1 MAVSNCPLCNH
12 AVDPQFRYCQN
23 CGIDLALAT
32 TMAEEAISSTT
43 QGEKP
48 PISPEIL
55 VPRLGENLVKQKI
68 ITEEQ
73 LAKALEYQKQQM
85 QQGKRLLLGESLVE
99 LGIINRATLDQAI
112 TSQILQLQT
121 ALNRANRNLEKR
133 VRERTAELRRAVVK
147 LSDLHQ
153 LKANFISNIS
163 HELRTPLTHI
173 KGYLELMAENDLGP
187 LTKEQKEAV
196 SVMARSTEQLEKL
209 INDLIQF
216 SETTKSGLRLHLEPV
231 AVQNVIHK
239 VIQKLQGKAEK
250 QGVTL
255 ITGNIQELPDVMAD
269 VEKITWVLS
278 QLIDNAIKFTPS
290 GGKVTILG
298 QHNEDRVTV
307 AVIDTGIGMPA
318 DRIEEIF
325 IPFHQLDNSPT
336 RRYGGTGMG
345 LALVKRVLEAHHT
358 SIQVKSS
365 PGKGS
370 NFYFSLPVATHSQRS
385 RHSVKS
391 LA

>member
-370 NFYFSLPVATHSQRS
+370 NFYFSLPVAAHSQRN

>member
-370 NFYFSLPVATHSQRS
+370 NFYFSLPVAAHSQRS